1 MDGKAI
7 FDFSINEVPKQ
18 IKDITQNIKVKLKDI
33 NYFIFHQAN
42 KFLVDTIVDKLNIS
56 SKKKHCFHSKKI
68 WKHELSFYPNNNA
81 H

>member
-56 SKKKHCFHSKKI
+56 SKKTLFSLKNL
-68 WKHELSFYPNNNA
+68 ETRTQLLSQ
-81 H
+81 